1 MASKRRSRS
10 TAPGA
15 VKDSSSKERKLFRLI
30 DGAVFSVLLI
40 DIYALASIFTSWTG
54 AWGRH
59 VSNWLLSELGGA
71 SLLLLLYVAYLSSA
85 YLLDKRVRNLRRQTL
100 GTLVFYLTTSL
111 MLGMLEANFF
121 DVSRLLSPG
130 KIGLSLVSFL
140 YRNIGPLGLTLT
152 GLCGA
157 TFALVSYGR
166 ASIRSY
172 LERAVDAAR
181 NLMPKR
187 TKEEKKEGPTI
198 EKGEME
204 VSLAEVPQLS
214 RVSSGESEVTSS
226 YVAAMVEEEAF
237 EEEDGFVLPPEVE
250 PGRFPPPV
258 DILGV
263 APEYDSSG
271 DEEIVAKQ
279 GERIVETLKEFDID
293 AELAETVFGP
303 TVVQFRLQL
312 APGIKVSRVAALSND
327 LAVALAVPSLRVE
340 APIPGKPYIGVE
352 VPNPHRRYVHL
363 SQVIGS
369 EFFQGTSVELPLPM
383 GVSVEGVP
391 LVTGL
396 EGLPHLLVAGTT
408 GSGKSVFI
416 SSCIIGLCFKCR
428 PDELKLLL
436 VDPKRVEMTLYEH
449 LPHTLTPPICDVKT
463 AVHALAWAI
472 REMERRYELFARA
485 RVRNVMGYNEHV
497 LPKDRLPYIVII
509 IDELADLMMTSPK
522 EVEDY
527 ICRLAQMAR
536 ATGIHL
542 ILATQRP
549 SVNVITGLIKANI
562 PARAAFTLPSQV
574 DSRTIIDVAGA
585 EKLLGKGDMLFVTTR
600 FPKPVRVQAPW
611 IDEDAIGRFIQYMV
625 SIFGEPE
632 HIDLEEQGG
641 SREIR
646 SSCLDDPLLEKA
658 VRITLETGIASA
670 SRLQRQLRVGFT
682 RAARLVDAMEELGIV
697 GAQDGSKPR
706 EILVDEE
713 KAAVILE
720 EALRGDKS
728 EEAFYSR
735 D

>member
-10 TAPGA
+10 AAPEA
-15 VKDSSSKERKLFRLI
+15 AKDSSSKERKLFRLI
-30 DGAVFSVLLI
+30 DCAFFFVLLV
-40 DIYALASIFTSWTG
+40 DVYALASIFTGWTG
-54 AWGRH
+54 AWGRY
-59 VSNWLLSELGGA
+59 VSNWLLSSFGGA
-71 SLLLLLYVAYLSSA
+71 SLLLLLYVAYLSTA
-85 YLLDKRVRNLRRQTL
+85 YLLDRRVRNLRRQTL
-100 GTLVFYLTTSL
+100 GTLVFYLTASL
-111 MLGMLEANFF
+111 MLGMLEANSFS
-121 DVSRLLSPG
+121 VSRLLSPG
-130 KIGLSLVSFL
+130 EVGLSLTSFL
-140 YRNIGPLGLTLT
+140 YKNIGPLGLTLT

-157 TFALVSYGR
+157 TFALVLYGR
-166 ASIRSY
+166 ASIGSY
-172 LERAVDAAR
+172 FERVVGAVR

-187 TKEEKKEGPTI
+187 KREEKKEDLTI
-198 EKGEME
+198 EKRERE
-204 VSLAEVPQLS
+204 VSLAEEPQLS
-214 RVSSGESEVTSS
+214 RVSSKESKVTSS
-226 YVAAMVEEEAF
+226 YVAAMVEEEPF
-237 EEEDGFVLPPEVE
+237 EEEDGLVLPPEVE

-369 EFFQGTSVELPLPM
+369 ESFQGTPVELPLPM
-383 GVSVEGVP
+383 GVSVEGSP
-391 LVTGL
+391 LVIGL

-436 VDPKRVEMTLYEH
+436 VDPKRVEMNLYER

-485 RVRNVMGYNEHV
+485 RVRNVIGYNEHV

-632 HIDLEEQGG
+632 HIDLEEQGA
-641 SREIR
+641 SREVR

-713 KAAVILE
+713 RAAAILE
-720 EALRGDKS
+720 DALRGDKG
-728 EEAFYSR
+728 EEVFYSR